1 VPAHYREDT
10 VILAPAKQNKLI
22 ENVRTFAAGVSRRAV
37 ETDASARIDASI
49 WTDFR
54 SSGLAMSPLPLEL
67 GGDGLWE
74 PSLGGELCTIL
85 RLLGAA
91 DLSLARLY
99 EGHVN
104 AVGLVC
110 RYGTA
115 VQIEN
120 LAGSLREGALSA
132 VWGADDAHALKIVAA
147 PDGDVLE
154 GRKILASGAGFVTR
168 PLVTAMISEG
178 QQMCLLELEP
188 GYAHDT
194 SGWQAQGMRA
204 TATGM
209 VNFTGRCITGR
220 ERIGAPG
227 DFMRQPH
234 FSGGAWRFC
243 AAHVGATER
252 LVDLFRDHL
261 VSAGRGEDPY
271 QLERLAACVADATT
285 ARFYVQDAARR
296 LGDEDDPDMI
306 VAFANLTRMVV
317 ERSALNVMETIQ
329 RGIGLR
335 AFVRPHDVE
344 RICRDLATYLRQ
356 PVPDRAMA
364 DGARVFLNYTRSV
377 GDFQ

>member
-1 VPAHYREDT
+1 
-10 VILAPAKQNKLI
+10 
-22 ENVRTFAAGVSRRAV
+22 
-37 ETDASARIDASI
+37 
-49 WTDFR
+49 
-54 SSGLAMSPLPLEL
+54 
-67 GGDGLWE
+67 
-74 PSLGGELCTIL
+74 
-85 RLLGAA
+85 
-91 DLSLARLY
+91 
-99 EGHVN
+99 
-104 AVGLVC
+104 
-110 RYGTA
+110 
-115 VQIEN
+115 
-120 LAGSLREGALSA
+120 
-132 VWGADDAHALKIVAA
+132 
-147 PDGDVLE
+147 
-154 GRKILASGAGFVTR
+154 LASGAGFVTR
-168 PLVTAMISEG
+168 PLVTATTSDG
-178 QQMCLLELEP
+178 HQMCLLDLEP

-194 SGWQAQGMRA
+194 SSWQAQGMRG
-204 TATGM
+204 TATGT
-209 VNFTGRCITGR
+209 VDFTGRCITVR

-271 QLERLAACVADATT
+271 QLERLATCVANATT
-285 ARFYVQDAARR
+285 ARFWVQEAARR
-296 LGDEDDPDMI
+296 LGGEDDSDTI

-317 ERSALNVMETIQ
+317 ERSALNVMETVQ